1 MPAAAPRGFRAPPP
15 PRVLPLMLA
24 LAAPPAFASEAADVA
39 ALLKQ
44 MQERLTRLEQRNAEL
59 E

>member
-1 MPAAAPRGFRAPPP
+1 MSAAANRTIRAPQTL
-15 PRVLPLMLA
+15 RALPLILA

-44 MQERLTRLEQRNAEL
+44 MQERLTRLE
-59 E
+59 